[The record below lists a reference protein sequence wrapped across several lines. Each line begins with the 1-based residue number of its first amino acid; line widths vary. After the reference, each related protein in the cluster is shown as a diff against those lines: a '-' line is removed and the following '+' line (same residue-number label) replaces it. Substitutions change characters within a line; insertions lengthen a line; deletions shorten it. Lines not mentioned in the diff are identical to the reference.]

1 MLNAHLTVIC
11 EHMWILMVTAR
22 KSSYYCYYWRA
33 VAVREHVTGNSSG
46 CCSTHTCT
54 ARTRWNTILICS
66 FCGVQFYWYVVDML
80 GTLCRSRCLAHC
92 CCECAR
98 RKKAMQCGCV
108 RAHTLRNYHIKTANV
123 AIYKFKQ
130 IRLCLS
136 VSRMLDARR
145 SRAPRVN
152 FQTINS
158 IGLEHTGH
166 MGISLLWYHRYLFV
180 YGQMGLLMG
189 SWAHLLE
196 SLLRKKTTSG
206 IADQCKYCAIIWN
219 VQTACGCGEYTFD

>member
-1 MLNAHLTVIC
+1 MAIVIRMHAQCSSHSYLRAHVNFNGHRAQIQLLLLLLASCSRSRARHGQLVWLLLHT
-11 EHMWILMVTAR
+11 HTHTHTA
-22 KSSYYCYYWRA
+22 
-33 VAVREHVTGNSSG
+33 
-46 CCSTHTCT
+46 TCT

-166 MGISLLWYHRYLFV
+166 MGISLLW
-180 YGQMGLLMG
+180 
-189 SWAHLLE
+189 
-196 SLLRKKTTSG
+196 
-206 IADQCKYCAIIWN
+206 IP
-219 VQTACGCGEYTFD
+219 